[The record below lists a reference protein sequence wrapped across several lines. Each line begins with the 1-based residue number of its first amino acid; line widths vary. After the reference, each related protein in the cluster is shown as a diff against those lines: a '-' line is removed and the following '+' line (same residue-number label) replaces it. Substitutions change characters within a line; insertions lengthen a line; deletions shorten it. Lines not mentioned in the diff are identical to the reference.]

1 MVDCSLLAKGF
12 HFGSDRR
19 RPSMQAGR
27 DERPMRVK
35 SAAGNRS
42 PGHATDALATRVER
56 RGPVVFPALLLCDF
70 GHLAA
75 EVVRLEEA
83 GAAAIHLD
91 IMDGVFVP
99 QLTYGQVVV
108 EAVRRAATVPVEVHL
123 MVAEPDRW
131 LADYARLGADIL
143 TVHVE
148 ALPDA
153 ARTLDTIRRLGPRAH
168 LSISPKTPVDRALAL
183 LDHCDG
189 VLVMSVEPGFGGQAF
204 DPAALG
210 KLAALAK
217 ARSDGHGHVRLCV
230 DGGISETTIGPVAAA
245 GAEYIVAGSA
255 VIRSPDYAVAIR
267 DLERIAGDA
276 ARAADHPPR
285 SLALDG

>member
-1 MVDCSLLAKGF
+1 
-12 HFGSDRR
+12 
-19 RPSMQAGR
+19 
-27 DERPMRVK
+27 MRVK
-35 SAAGNRS
+35 SAAGNPS
-42 PGHATDALATRVER
+42 TGSTDALTSRVER
-56 RGPVVFPALLLCDF
+56 RGPVVLPALLLCDF

-75 EVVRLEEA
+75 EVARLEAA

-108 EAVRRAATVPVEVHL
+108 EAVRRAASVPIEVHL

-131 LADYARLGADIL
+131 LADYAHAGADIL

-148 ALPDA
+148 ALRDA
-153 ARTLDTIRRLGPRAH
+153 AKTLDTIRRLGPRAH
-168 LSISPKTPVDRALAL
+168 LAISPRTPVERAIAL

-204 DPAALG
+204 DEGALP
-210 KLAALAK
+210 KLAMLSA
-217 ARSDGHGHVRLCV
+217 ARAARHPHVRLCV
-230 DGGISETTIGPVAAA
+230 DGGISLGTIGPVAAA

-255 VIRSPDYAVAIR
+255 VIKSPDYAVAIR
-267 DLERIAGDA
+267 DLEQIAGDA
-276 ARAADHPPR
+276 ARAANNSPR
-285 SLALDG
+285 SMSLDG